1 MRKLGQVG
9 CAVILLFIALAVA
22 ASMASPKREATI
34 TSPGSGTAATAAP
47 AGATKTPTPQA
58 KVNDTVRFGNWEYT
72 VTKIERVKTIQWSE
86 FGNKT
91 DAIGEWLV
99 VSLTLKN
106 IGDRNFPINDHD
118 FHVTAAGV
126 KYDPTTKFEAYSFV
140 SYVKLRHLGEQFP
153 PGLPV
158 NTAILF
164 DLAPGTKDL
173 KLVLE
178 QANGTTIALD

>member
-1 MRKLGQVG
+1 
-9 CAVILLFIALAVA
+9 
-22 ASMASPKREATI
+22 MASPRKEVSV
-34 TSPGSGTAATAAP
+34 TSPGDASSATSAPAAATR
-47 AGATKTPTPQA
+47 TPTPQA
-58 KVNDTVRFGNWEYT
+58 KVNDTVRSGNWEYT
-72 VTKIERVKTIQWSE
+72 VTKVERVKTIQWSE

-99 VSLTLKN
+99 VSITLKN
-106 IGDRNFPINDHD
+106 VGDRNFPINDHD

-126 KYDPTTKFEAYSFV
+126 KYDPTTKFEASMFV
-140 SYVKLRHLGEQFP
+140 THVKLRRLGEQFP
-153 PGLPV
+153 PGLAV

-178 QANGTTIALD
+178 QANNTTIALD